1 MGSSR
6 MRCSSAQAIRFYYVK
21 PIPNRDEIQGNPRK
35 ALDLIDKLDK
45 SHYLIH
51 VGLEK
56 GKVVTDLI
64 TERKPQTMMELG
76 GYVGY
81 SAISCY
87 NLELNPEYA
96 VVSSLLIDLAGLR
109 DFVQILVSR
118 SDQSRIKLDTS
129 GEPAYTTDVKLREQ
143 LGMIVPNGSVL
154 VADNVLRPGNPPYL
168 EYVRSTVEQKRKA
181 AEKGPIQIY
190 NIESIPAS
198 SVRAFIGESSTPL
211 FDILGN
217 PNLVYESI
225 LDQPKGL
232 RDTLELSRCI
242 GLVKE

>member
-1 MGSSR
+1 
-6 MRCSSAQAIRFYYVK
+6 MREGYRCILAGDYSYLA
-21 PIPNRDEIQGNPRK
+21 PNRDETQGNPRK

-45 SHYLIH
+45 SHYLIY

-109 DFVQILVSR
+109 DFVQILVEILFT
-118 SDQSRIKLDTS
+118 DHYK
-129 GEPAYTTDVKLREQ
+129 PAYTTDVKLREQ

-168 EYVRSTVEQKRKA
+168 EYIRSTVEQKRKA

-232 RDTLELSRCI
+232 RDTLEISRCI